1 MKHPFTPAGGTR
13 MIEELMKARVAL
25 VNRLDEATKD
35 LERIHVLHI
44 LTSHFSINVLKHL
57 VMEQERDNDT

>member
-1 MKHPFTPAGGTR
+1 